1 MGGGGHVP
9 IKSSPGTYAG
19 VADAP
24 PVSGPGPAP
33 VPPPDHAPAGIAG
46 ALSAFSSNADVPG
59 DVQSSTLEDLD
70 RRMRALEAAR
80 KFPAQ
85 DADAAGQMQGVGAQ
99 AGGQQATQ
107 MIQQMVSSITGAIG
121 GAVGGLMKPLE
132 EIPQQAMQAMQPLMS
147 ALQQGHGAAGLASDE
162 QLVDSLGGE
171 SGLGGARR
179 RWCWRG
185 PRLRRWRHGPGRL
198 SGSAACADVL
208 SADDSGSRKVRVDAT
223 GRWYATWTG
232 ADGYDWHADDAT
244 GRDGRRRCRGE
255 QGQARREAGDG
266 PRGAQRPAGQ
276 GPHDPPA
283 DCSCHEVPTTDCDH
297 AERRRRIMPSAN
309 SAASPDAARNTVT
322 PLRQHDDGELRGVEP
337 QQAVVVRPDATSA
350 TSWWRRPSRYWCG
363 RRRPRTRRSKPAA
376 PRDEQCDG
384 GQRHLGSRPRGKP
397 S

>member
-85 DADAAGQMQGVGAQ
+85 DGEAAQQMQGVGAQ

-107 MIQQMVSSITGAIG
+107 MIQQVVSSITGAIG

-162 QLVDSLGGE
+162 QLVDSLGDE
-171 SGLGGARR
+171 SGLGGAAGGGGAGGGLGSGGGGTVPAGYL
-179 RWCWRG
+179 G
-185 PRLRRWRHGPGRL
+185 PPPVPASSPPTTPAAAKSVSMPPAGGTPPGPGP
-198 SGSAACADVL
+198 SGMTGMPMMPPGAMSAGGAGENKDKPAEKRVT
-208 SADDSGSRKVRVDAT
+208 APAVPNGQPVKGRMTPAPTVPITKSGEDKPPVVTRSP
-223 GRWYATWTG
+223 
-232 ADGYDWHADDAT
+232 
-244 GRDGRRRCRGE
+244 RRI
-255 QGQARREAGDG
+255 
-266 PRGAQRPAGQ
+266 
-276 GPHDPPA
+276 
-283 DCSCHEVPTTDCDH
+283 V
-297 AERRRRIMPSAN
+297 IMPS
-309 SAASPDAARNTVT
+309 D
-322 PLRQHDDGELRGVEP
+322 EEP
-337 QQAVVVRPDATSA
+337 EA
-350 TSWWRRPSRYWCG
+350 
-363 RRRPRTRRSKPAA
+363 
-376 PRDEQCDG
+376 
-384 GQRHLGSRPRGKP
+384 
-397 S
+397 